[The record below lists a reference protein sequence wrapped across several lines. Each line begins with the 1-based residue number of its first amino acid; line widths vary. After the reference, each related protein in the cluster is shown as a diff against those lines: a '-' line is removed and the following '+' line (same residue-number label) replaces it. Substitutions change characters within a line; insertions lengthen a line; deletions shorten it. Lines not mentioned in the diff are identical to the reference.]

1 MNVLLFTCCKV
12 RPSRCGVESPTMLG
26 LRVFKSWPFN
36 KICHGLEHGTLGAF
50 AGPIVGLK
58 FNGDREL
65 VVWDYVRGLRS
76 RGFQKK
82 VSLSYVF
89 SVLRCFVL
97 AGSGLG
103 SFELRRAPT
112 FVRGL

>member
-1 MNVLLFTCCKV
+1 
-12 RPSRCGVESPTMLG
+12 MLG

-36 KICHGLEHGTLGAF
+36 KICHGLEHGTLG
-50 AGPIVGLK
+50 GLRPIVGLK

-89 SVLRCFVL
+89 QFCVVLFW
-97 AGSGLG
+97 
-103 SFELRRAPT
+103 P
-112 FVRGL
+112 VRGLEVLSFEGLRRSCVVYKV